1 MQLFIERLVNFLSRE
16 FAVMFTAALPVI
28 ELRGAIPVGISLG
41 LSPLHA
47 AVLGFIGSMIPV
59 PFVLFSIRP
68 IFNYLKKTRF
78 FRKFVDSITNRSMA
92 KSGNI
97 KKYGLWGLILFVA
110 IPIPGTG
117 VWTGSIIAAM
127 LNMRFKWAFPAIFI
141 GNLIA
146 GILIM
151 AISEGLFNMIT

>member
-1 MQLFIERLVNFLSRE
+1 MQLFIERLVSFLSRE
-16 FAVMFTAALPVI
+16 FAVMLTAALPVI

-78 FRKFVDSITNRSMA
+78 FRKFVDSITDRSMA

-117 VWTGSIIAAM
+117 VWTGSVIAAM
-127 LNMRFKWAFPAIFI
+127 LNMRFKWAFPAIFV

-151 AISEGLFNMIT
+151 ALSEGLFNLIT